1 MKYGDIATILR
12 NYSDSLSRLADELER
27 IQMAT
32 HSINLDTEA
41 TPQRMSLSVKE
52 TAELLGVSTN
62 TVYQYQLIRRDDF
75 PSLRVG
81 KRVVVN
87 RKELQNWLDKQSEE
101 WLGY

>member
-12 NYSDSLSRLADELER
+12 NYSDSLNRLADELER

-32 HSINLDTEA
+32 PSINPDIEA
-41 TPQRMSLSVKE
+41 NPQRMSLTVKE

-62 TVYQYQLIRRDDF
+62 TVYQLIRRDDF
-75 PSLRVG
+75 PSLRLG
-81 KRVVVN
+81 KKVLVN